1 MNGPISKLARCAIYT
16 RKSTEY
22 NLELAFNSLDAQREA
37 CEAYIKSQAHEGWR
51 LIPGRYDDGAF
62 SGASLDR
69 PALQQLLADVR
80 ASKIDIVLVYKVDRL
95 TRSLA
100 DFAKL
105 IELFDVHGVSFVS
118 VTQSFNTSSSMG
130 RLTLN
135 VLLSFAQFE
144 RELIG
149 ERVRD
154 KIAASKRKGLWVGG
168 PVPLGYAAV
177 DKKILVVPAE
187 AAAVRTIFE
196 RYLELGSVRALAQD
210 LDRRGIRSK
219 PRRRSN
225 GRTIGGGRFGVG
237 ALAHLLKNRFYI
249 GEVVY
254 RGEVHGGEQAPI
266 VDRALFAAVQ
276 AKLAAQARA
285 RRCRLRGS
293 PALLS
298 GRLFDTRGNR
308 MSPTHANKRGA
319 RYRYYV
325 SQAVLQNKPPPLG
338 LVSRVPAAE
347 IEALVVAALRNHLNA
362 SGAGEGLPNNDRDL
376 VERHLE
382 RVTLTPNH
390 LELRLRQIIEPA
402 QAHDPANTSAGRP
415 TASVTT
421 MAVPWTSPVP
431 AAVKGI
437 IRVPAHN
444 TPIKASRREALLIA
458 IAKARQWID
467 DLAHGRA
474 ANFALIARREGKV
487 ERHIRLLA
495 PLAFVSPRI
504 VSALLDGTAPADLTL
519 TKLAR
524 ALPYCWAE
532 QERRVEPR
540 RRSTANSGASPAMS
554 AAPALPPK
562 ARSPPILLCRRMPGV
577 DIKGRANSTSPDSS
591 SALSLL
597 APLNFP
603 VIPKKFPVMA
613 AKIPCSVA

>member
-22 NLELAFNSLDAQREA
+22 NLALAFNSLDAQREA
-37 CEAYIKSQAHEGWR
+37 CEAYIKSQALEGWR

-80 ASKIDIVLVYKVDRL
+80 AGKIDIVLVYKVDRL

-105 IELFDVHGVSFVS
+105 IELFDGHEVSFVS
-118 VTQSFNTSSSMG
+118 VTQSFNTRSSMG

-187 AAAVRTIFE
+187 AAAVRTIFA
-196 RYLELGSVRALAQD
+196 RYLELGSVRALAED

-219 PRRRSN
+219 PRRRS
-225 GRTIGGGRFGVG
+225 T
-237 ALAHLLKNRFYI
+237 
-249 GEVVY
+249 
-254 RGEVHGGEQAPI
+254 
-266 VDRALFAAVQ
+266 
-276 AKLAAQARA
+276 
-285 RRCRLRGS
+285 
-293 PALLS
+293 ALLS
-298 GRLFDTRGNR
+298 GRLFDHRGNR
-308 MSPTHANKRGA
+308 MSPTHANKGGA

-325 SQAVLQNKPPPLG
+325 SQAVLQGKPPPPG

-362 SGAGEGLPNNDRDL
+362 RGGGERLPDNDRDL
-376 VERHLE
+376 LERHLE

-390 LELRLRQIIEPA
+390 LEFRLRELVEPT
-402 QAHDPANTSAGRP
+402 QAHDPVNDGSSGP
-415 TASVTT
+415 PIASVTT
-421 MAVPWTSPVP
+421 ITVPWSSPVP

-437 IRVPAHN
+437 IHVPAHN
-444 TPIKASRREALLIA
+444 TPIKAGRREALLIA
-458 IAKARQWID
+458 IVKARQWID

-474 ANFALIARREGKV
+474 ASFAVIARREGKV

-532 QERRVEPR
+532 QERRVG
-540 RRSTANSGASPAMS
+540 TS
-554 AAPALPPK
+554 APFH
-562 ARSPPILLCRRMPGV
+562 
-577 DIKGRANSTSPDSS
+577 D
-591 SALSLL
+591 
-597 APLNFP
+597 
-603 VIPKKFPVMA
+603 
-613 AKIPCSVA
+613 

>member
-69 PALQQLLADVR
+69 PALQQLLADVG
-80 ASKIDIVLVYKVDRL
+80 AGKIDIVLVYKVDRL

-187 AAAVRTIFE
+187 AAAVRTIFAH
-196 RYLELGSVRALAQD
+196 YLELGSVRALAQD

-219 PRRRSN
+219 PRRRST
-225 GRTIGGGRFGVG
+225 GRTVGGGRFGVG
-237 ALAHLLKNRFYI
+237 ALAYLLKNRFYI
-249 GEVVY
+249 GELVY
-254 RGEVHGGEQAPI
+254 RGEVHHGEHEPI
-266 VDRALFAAVQ
+266 LDSALFEAVG
-276 AKLAAQARA
+276 AKLAAQAVE
-285 RRCRLRGS
+285 RRCRLRGL
-293 PALLS
+293 PAILS
-298 GRLFDTRGNR
+298 GRLFDHRGNR

-325 SQAVLQNKPPPLG
+325 SQAVLQGKPPPPG

-362 SGAGEGLPNNDRDL
+362 RGGGEGLPDNDRDL
-376 VERHLE
+376 LERHLE

-390 LELRLRQIIEPA
+390 LELRLRELVEPT
-402 QAHDPANTSAGRP
+402 QAHDPVNDGSSGPPIAN
-415 TASVTT
+415 VTIIT
-421 MAVPWTSPVP
+421 VPWSSPVP

-437 IRVPAHN
+437 IHVPAHN

-474 ANFALIARREGKV
+474 ASFAVIARREGKA

-532 QERRVEPR
+532 QERRVG
-540 RRSTANSGASPAMS
+540 TS
-554 AAPALPPK
+554 APFH
-562 ARSPPILLCRRMPGV
+562 G
-577 DIKGRANSTSPDSS
+577 
-591 SALSLL
+591 
-597 APLNFP
+597 
-603 VIPKKFPVMA
+603 
-613 AKIPCSVA
+613 